1 MTKEVRDALEA
12 DRRFRILNYLLS
24 ASKITAQL
32 QDFGIPKSTFY

>member
-12 DRRFRILNYLLS
+12 ERRLRILYYLLS

-32 QDFGIPKSTFY
+32 GDFGIPKSC